1 MPRVSDSHKAGR
13 QTQILD
19 AARACFARKGYQLT
33 TIRELEEQSGMSSGA
48 IFNYYPSKLDIFIA
62 LAEQDTAHT
71 AQLWARGGLRAL
83 LKDQGDSGC
92 GYTASYL
99 EVGRQLL
106 TDNDFR
112 ARWERRGQPVIDAID
127 QWLTTGQHEGRIR
140 TDIPIEHLL
149 TYCVITLDGTLL
161 QLRLGTT
168 QQALATVVDMFEETL
183 KGPMQ
188 KQTSEV
194 STLGQGS

>member
-1 MPRVSDSHKAGR
+1 MSDSHKAGR

-71 AQLWARGGLRAL
+71 AQLWSRGGLRAL
-83 LKDQGDSGC
+83 LKDQGDSGG

-112 ARWERRGQPVIDAID
+112 ARWERRGQPVIDAIH
-127 QWLTTGQHEGRIR
+127 QWLSAGQHEGHIR
-140 TDIPIEHLL
+140 TDIPVEHLL
-149 TYCVITLDGTLL
+149 TYCVITLDGALL

-168 QQALATVVDMFEETL
+168 QQALATVADLFEETL
-183 KGPMQ
+183 KGTTHE
-188 KQTSEV
+188 QTPRDSTSGQV
-194 STLGQGS
+194 S